1 MKILYITHVN
11 EKNLVQNDYLNDCVL
26 LGLKE
31 LYGNSNVIDFPG
43 AYYMYKDEFKKKA
56 INI

>member
-43 AYYMYKDEFKKKA
+43 AYYMYKDEFK
-56 INI
+56 